1 MKNIYTLKSAITFNP
16 TGKKYNA
23 IASIASLQE
32 IRQHKEYFGFD
43 FQKLYKEG
51 FTLFKINKEGET
63 DMMHGLVALMPSTG
77 ILKCAN
83 MELSNLNKRG
93 IALYS
98 GIGKCMVALCCKVS
112 FDLGFEGYITFE
124 AKNRLMPYYAR
135 YGAIKIGGLR
145 MAIETKEAQKLVD
158 LYF

>member
-1 MKNIYTLKSAITFNP
+1 MNTTYILKSAIIFNP

-23 IASIASLQE
+23 IASIVSLVE
-32 IRQHKEYFGFD
+32 IKQHKEYFDFD
-43 FQKLYKEG
+43 FEKLYKQG
-51 FTLFKINKEGET
+51 FILYKITKEGES
-63 DMMHGLVALMPSTG
+63 DILHGLVAFTPSIG

-83 MELSNLNKRG
+83 MELSKLNKKG
-93 IALYS
+93 IYLYS
-98 GIGKCMVALCCKVS
+98 GIGKCMIALCCKVS

-124 AKNRLMPYYAR
+124 AKNRLMPYYMR

-145 MAIETKEAQKLVD
+145 MAIETKEARKLVD